1 MNNMDMEI
9 ARLMDG
15 ACDASTAAESGMGV
29 VEYVIRSDAPVAPVI
44 ARVRHA
50 LIVLVSAE
58 MMVDIA
64 YEADEI
70 DEWEQ
75 EPMDEAMSISMQA
88 WLDSFLTE
96 SAASDTDGL
105 ARSFGYGRDW
115 RWLAVQKTNEHE
127 AVVSLVITGFPVSGL
142 EALRTLC
149 LQCGATAFEECD
161 EDEADASATQG
172 E

>member
-1 MNNMDMEI
+1 MEI

-15 ACDASTAAESGMGV
+15 ACDASTAADSGADVM
-29 VEYVIRSDAPVAPVI
+29 EYAMHSDAPVASVI

-75 EPMDEAMSISMQA
+75 EPMEEAMRISMQA
-88 WLDSFLTE
+88 WLDGFLPE
-96 SAASDTDGL
+96 SAASDIDGL
-105 ARSFGYGRDW
+105 ACGFGSGRDW

-127 AVVSLVITGFPVSGL
+127 AVVSLAITGFPVSGL
-142 EALRTLC
+142 DALRTLC
-149 LQCGATAFEECD
+149 LQCGATAFEECC
-161 EDEADASATQG
+161 ED
-172 E
+172 

>member
-9 ARLMDG
+9 SRLMDG
-15 ACDASTAAESGMGV
+15 ACDASTAADSGMDV
-29 VEYVIRSDAPVAPVI
+29 MEYVIRSDAPVAPVI

-88 WLDSFLTE
+88 WLDSFLHSRIPTGLHAVLGM
-96 SAASDTDGL
+96 AAIG
-105 ARSFGYGRDW
+105 GG
-115 RWLAVQKTNEHE
+115 WLCRKRTNTKQ
-127 AVVSLVITGFPVSGL
+127 LYL
-142 EALRTLC
+142 L
-149 LQCGATAFEECD
+149 
-161 EDEADASATQG
+161 
-172 E
+172 